1 MPTWILVLT
10 KWPFSWLLKAQKS
23 SFIYVENLIA
33 FTQPSLRRVNDE
45 KSRIIS
51 SSQTIVIG

>member
-1 MPTWILVLT
+1 MF
-10 KWPFSWLLKAQKS
+10 PFI
-23 SFIYVENLIA
+23 FVENFI
-33 FTQPSLRRVNDE
+33 TQLSPFPRVNDE